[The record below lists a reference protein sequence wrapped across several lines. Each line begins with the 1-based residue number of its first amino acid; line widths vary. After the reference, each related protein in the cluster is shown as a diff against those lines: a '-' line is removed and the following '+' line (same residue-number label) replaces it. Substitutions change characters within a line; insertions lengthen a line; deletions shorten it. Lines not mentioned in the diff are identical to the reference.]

1 MIKKLRNRP
10 PSQHEEQNQKR
21 KKCLRLILA
30 VTVIFFSLWLPLTIF
45 TLISEY
51 NPQSLKDMMGR
62 YHDMTYGIL
71 HLLGAGTSIANP
83 ILYGYMNENF
93 RNEYRKFYHRMPWY
107 KSSLLLAARWR
118 SVKNDSESS
127 LESCQPISK
136 PPKRLRKL
144 KDVSMSQLE
153 SHNSHTD
160 VIVHRDICHSY
171 ENKLSQI
178 INADNICDSIESNY
192 GSFDSSDRSHSCHR
206 CHSCFNTFIK
216 VENEK
221 ISFQRSKSLKEQQK
235 PKKAVRNVRKT
246 ISFELSQDK
255 SQLCH
260 NNNFTSGHN
269 LPILEKGTPKSVVFR
284 ILKPT
289 FKIPDKPNQLSV
301 VTQHVRF
308 YINEKSQS
316 EETAL

>member
-1 MIKKLRNRP
+1 
-10 PSQHEEQNQKR
+10 
-21 KKCLRLILA
+21 
-30 VTVIFFSLWLPLTIF
+30 
-45 TLISEY
+45 
-51 NPQSLKDMMGR
+51 
-62 YHDMTYGIL
+62 MTYGIL

-118 SVKNDSESS
+118 SVKTDSESS

-192 GSFDSSDRSHSCHR
+192 GSFDSNDRSHNCHR
-206 CHSCFNTFIK
+206 CHNCFNTFIK

-269 LPILEKGTPKSVVFR
+269 LPFLEKGTPKSVVFR

-289 FKIPDKPNQLSV
+289 YKIPDKPNLLSD
-301 VTQHVRF
+301 VTLSTDVFEKKTIILQNPLLSRHIPQHVRF